1 MAGYLAT
8 QGGQSLRLDSCT
20 ILLQCDGAYVCS
32 NEVIVGQA
40 VPVVVEISDR
50 VRLLLCRN
58 ARLTIPRF
66 SSLEKLC
73 HLTLKIQE
81 QIAAGQS
88 EHHFY

>member
-8 QGGQSLRLDSCT
+8 QGGQSSRLDSC
-20 ILLQCDGAYVCS
+20 LQCDGAYVCS

-73 HLTLKIQE
+73 HLTLKIQG

-88 EHHFY
+88 EYHFY